1 MNRFLKLSTWKNIIR
16 SRTIDY
22 KNSKTNWCKERRE
35 ICNMCEYNSKNT
47 KDLIFKDK
55 FFMFIQITKEICTV
69 CSCSIA
75 FKVKSPIS
83 SCGLKEINKQ
93 PKWESI

>member
-22 KNSKTNWCKERRE
+22 KNSKTTWCKERRE

-47 KDLIFKDK
+47 KDLTFKDR
-55 FFMFIQITKEICTV
+55 FFMFIQITKEICKICG
-69 CSCSIA
+69 CSVLQKTKVA
-75 FKVKSPIS
+75 FS
-83 SCGLKEINKQ
+83 SCPKPEIGLKPSWKGQ
-93 PKWESI
+93 